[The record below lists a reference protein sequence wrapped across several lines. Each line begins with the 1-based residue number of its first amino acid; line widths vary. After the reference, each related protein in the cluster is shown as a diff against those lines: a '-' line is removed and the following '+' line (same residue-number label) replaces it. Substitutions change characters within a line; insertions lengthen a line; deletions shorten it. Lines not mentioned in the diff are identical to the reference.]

1 MNSRDTYLVI
11 EALMSA
17 QTELQ
22 ALIDNNMHVPS
33 GMLMEQL
40 QEAIELLEAEY
51 ANAR

>member
-17 QTELQ
+17 RTELQ
-22 ALIDNNMHVPS
+22 ALIDNNLHIPS

-40 QEAIELLEAEY
+40 DEAIEILESHY
-51 ANAR
+51 AGL